1 MIPDE
6 RSLGGRNAIELEH
19 LNMRN
24 KIVGARA
31 MVNSRAAKQAAKPGK
46 KKVYKDPFAEVR
58 EVRHYFKKQ
67 NFSHTKQKTC
77 FRSILTSPN
86 QYYETRIA
94 RNLRQTYRRVAAVQT
109 SAASAMMTSPPKSYG
124 MADVISS
131 NRRTK
136 RAYADR
142 KTLDHA
148 VNIYHLHRRMD
159 NMGSVT
165 ERKKNRFDA
174 SVYPSM
180 IRRESRRGPKLHLQP
195 LDALT
200 HKGPKVQHLP
210 RPSTSGAARPGVPSP
225 RKSVER
231 PRTAPPARTSF
242 DGASGVDLYEQFK
255 LALMDEIIENRL
267 YEESK
272 IQALFRRCLKHNSS
286 STHAHL
292 LRAIADIK
300 SDLDVA

>member
-1 MIPDE
+1 
-6 RSLGGRNAIELEH
+6 
-19 LNMRN
+19 
-24 KIVGARA
+24 
-31 MVNSRAAKQAAKPGK
+31 
-46 KKVYKDPFAEVR
+46 
-58 EVRHYFKKQ
+58 
-67 NFSHTKQKTC
+67 
-77 FRSILTSPN
+77 
-86 QYYETRIA
+86 
-94 RNLRQTYRRVAAVQT
+94 
-109 SAASAMMTSPPKSYG
+109 MMTSPPKSYG

-200 HKGPKVQHLP
+200 HKEPKVQHLP

-272 IQALFRRCLKHNSS
+272 IQALFRRYLKHNSS